1 MTPPTPKP
9 HGGTTLAERYQR
21 AKTAL
26 AKADL
31 FYTSELFWKA
41 YEEGMAEH
49 GGLTEHNVAKV
60 EQMLRGYQRPST
72 QQPEPQASG
81 AADPIDV
88 LLEKYDTGEI
98 ETVQDLAD
106 EAEALAT
113 ETDNELLMDTV
124 QAFRRFQQEDWA
136 LAGRGDWDEAEAA
149 LIAGM
154 KRARSA

>member
-1 MTPPTPKP
+1 M
-9 HGGTTLAERYQR
+9 
-21 AKTAL
+21 
-26 AKADL
+26 
-31 FYTSELFWKA
+31 SESFWKA

-49 GGLTEHNVAKV
+49 GGLTEHNVTKV
-60 EQMLRGYQRPST
+60 EQMVRGYQRPGT
-72 QQPEPQASG
+72 RQPERQASG
-81 AADPIDV
+81 AVSAIDT
-88 LLEKYDTGEI
+88 LLEKYDTGVI

-113 ETDNELLMDTV
+113 ETGNEPLMDTV

-154 KRARSA
+154 KRTRSA